1 MERSKNF
8 SQKKKKAPSA
18 RTTLVESAT
27 KENDVKKSQMRIE
40 EERLGYWSSL
50 RHIRHL
56 VV

>member
-8 SQKKKKAPSA
+8 SQKKKKTPSA
-18 RTTLVESAT
+18 RTTLESAT